1 MFHKLVAIEPAGLLP
16 WAEEELKTLAANV
29 VFYPNVPA
37 DDAEIA
43 ARIGDADAVLI
54 NYTSRLEGAVM
65 ARCPKLQYVG
75 MCCSLYSKE
84 SANVDIAW
92 AEKNGVTVTGIRDYG
107 DRGVVEYVLCELIRH
122 LHGFDRPLWKETPV
136 EITGLNVGMV
146 GLGVSGGMVADALQT
161 LGANIRYFCRGP
173 KPEYE
178 ARGMAYTPLHE
189 LLQKSDAVF
198 CCLNK
203 NVLLLGPA
211 EFEALGTG
219 KLLFNTSIG
228 PAFTPADLAAWLDKG
243 GNVFCCDTPG
253 ALGDPSLEAREDV
266 FCAGVSAG
274 RTSQAFELLSRK
286 VLDNILAYQKAH
298 SLPPT

>member
-1 MFHKLVAIEPAGLLP
+1 MFQKLAAIEPVGLLP
-16 WAEEELKTLAANV
+16 WAVEELKQLARET
-29 VFYPNVPA
+29 VFYSDVPA
-37 DDAEIA
+37 DDDEIA

-75 MCCSLYSKE
+75 MCCSLYAKE

-92 AEKNGVTVTGIRDYG
+92 AEANGVTVAGIRDYG

-122 LHGFDRPLWKETPV
+122 LHGYDRPMWKETPV
-136 EITGLNVGMV
+136 EITGLNAGMV
-146 GLGVSGGMVADALQT
+146 GLGVSGGMVATALQT
-161 LGANIRYFCRGP
+161 MGAKVRYFCRRP
-173 KPEYE
+173 KASYE
-178 ARGMAYTPLHE
+178 ALGMAYTPLLE

-203 NVLLLGPA
+203 NVLLLGPK
-211 EFEALGTG
+211 EFETLGTG

-228 PAFTPADLAAWLDKG
+228 PAFDPADLAAWLDRG
-243 GNVFCCDTPG
+243 GNVFCCDTLG
-253 ALGDPSLEAREDV
+253 ALGDPSLEKRGDV
-266 FCAGVSAG
+266 FCTNVSAG

-286 VLDNILAYQKAH
+286 VLDNILNYQKAR
-298 SLPPT
+298 